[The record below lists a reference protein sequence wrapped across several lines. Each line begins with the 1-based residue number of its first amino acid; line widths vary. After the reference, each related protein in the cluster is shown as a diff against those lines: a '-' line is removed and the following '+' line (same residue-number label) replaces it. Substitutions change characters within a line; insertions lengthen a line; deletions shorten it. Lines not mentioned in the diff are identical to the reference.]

1 MPPQVL
7 TDGDEVFDVTLLESP
22 APSRLVLFAVGGGG
36 NPERHLPLL
45 NTLVEQGCTVVA
57 PHFARLASPFPT
69 DADLLV
75 RARRL
80 RLALDAA
87 ARPGLPA
94 AGVGHS
100 IGAAVLVAL
109 AGGRMWTRP
118 EGPLSISPDGRLDRL
133 ALLAPAT
140 GFFRAPMAL
149 DGVRIPIL
157 AWAGTNDAITPPDQ
171 ALLLATALGER
182 VAVTV
187 RITERAGHFS
197 FMDNPPPHTTEPL
210 PDREAFL
217 AEVRAAV
224 LRFVTGPS

>member
-1 MPPQVL
+1 MPTQPL
-7 TDGDEVFDVTLLESP
+7 KDEDDVFDVTLLESP

-57 PHFARLASPFPT
+57 PHFPRLASPFPS
-69 DADLLV
+69 DADLLL

-80 RLALDAA
+80 RLALDAV
-87 ARPGLPA
+87 ARPGLPS

-100 IGAAVLVAL
+100 IGAAVLIGL

-118 EGPLSISPDGRLDRL
+118 DEPLSIAPDKRLDRL

-149 DGVRIPIL
+149 DAVNIPIL
-157 AWAGTNDAITPPDQ
+157 AWAGTNDAVTPPDQ
-171 ALLLATALGER
+171 ALMLATALGER
-182 VAVTV
+182 VPVTV

-197 FMDNPPPHTTEPL
+197 FMDSPPPHTTDPL
-210 PDREAFL
+210 PGRDAFL
-217 AEVRAAV
+217 
-224 LRFVTGPS
+224 